1 MSAIEPPDPDIPR
14 MQRRTR
20 IALTKALAPLG
31 GFPTD
36 ATPRADL
43 AALIERLHPVLGGHD
58 LIRLGPDG
66 DGGYLVPDA
75 LDGIEACFS
84 PGVNTVSGF
93 ELDCAER
100 GMRVFLADRSVDA
113 PAEQHELF
121 EFTRKFVGATS
132 DETYMTL
139 DEWVAGSL
147 PIRDSELLLQMDVE
161 GSEYEVLLSSSAGLM
176 RRFRVIVI
184 EFHDLDQLWS
194 RPFFSVAS
202 RAIERLL
209 QTHTCVHIH
218 PNNWRTPVV
227 RDGITILP
235 AMEFTFLRT
244 ADVTD
249 RTYRTQFPHPLDRH
263 NGAPREYDLPRS
275 WYRAV

>member
-1 MSAIEPPDPDIPR
+1 MK
-14 MQRRTR
+14 RRTR
-20 IALTKALAPLG
+20 IALTTALAPLG

-36 ATPRADL
+36 ATPRAKL
-43 AALIERLHPVLGGHD
+43 VALMERLHPVAGGHD

-66 DGGYLVPDA
+66 DGGYLVPDI

-93 ELDCAER
+93 ELACAQR
-100 GMRVFLADRSVDA
+100 GIRVFLADKSVEG
-113 PAEQHELF
+113 PAAAHDLF
-121 EFTRKFVGATS
+121 EFTPKFVGATS
-132 DETYMTL
+132 DETFMTL

-147 PIRDSELLLQMDVE
+147 PSSDTELLLQMDIE
-161 GSEYEVLLSSSAGLM
+161 GFEYEVLLSASPALM
-176 RRFRVIVI
+176 RRFRVIVV
-184 EFHDLDQLWS
+184 ELHDLDQLWS
-194 RPFFSVAS
+194 RPFHSIAS

-227 RDGITILP
+227 RDGLTILP

-244 ADVTD
+244 TEVTD
-249 RTYRTQFPHPLDRH
+249 RTPVTRFPHPLDRS
-263 NGAPREYDLPRS
+263 NGAPRDYPLPECWHASETIPGR
-275 WYRAV
+275 

>member
-1 MSAIEPPDPDIPR
+1 MK
-14 MQRRTR
+14 RRTR

-36 ATPRADL
+36 ATLRAEL
-43 AALIERLHPVLGGHD
+43 LSLMERLHPVAGGHE
-58 LIRLGPDG
+58 LVRLGPDG
-66 DGGYLVPDA
+66 DGGYLVPGV

-100 GMRVFLADRSVDA
+100 GMRVFLADGSVRG
-113 PAEQHELF
+113 PAAEHELF
-121 EFTRKFVGATS
+121 EFTHKFVGATT

-139 DEWVAGSL
+139 DDWVAGSL
-147 PIRDSELLLQMDVE
+147 PSSDSELLLQMDIE
-161 GSEYEVLLSSSAGLM
+161 GFEYEVLLSATPALM

-194 RPFFSVAS
+194 RPFFAVAS

-244 ADVTD
+244 TDVTD
-249 RTYRTQFPHPLDRH
+249 RTHRTDFPHPLDRH
-263 NGAPREYDLPRS
+263 NGAPREYVLPES
-275 WYRAV
+275 WYHAV